1 MFGSYEEGG
10 AELRATLAE
19 SVSSPFWHATLGRA
33 VSKVGQPRNFR
44 HQWLWIF
51 NSATHQ
57 PTLPRRRRRRKFQPG
72 WQRKAPC
79 WGTPQPSR
87 DKTSEGETMAKYTF
101 VVLTNAVDG
110 KDDTFNEWYT
120 NTHLGDVLAVPGF
133 VSAQRFKLADAQ
145 RAKPPHPFRYLA
157 LYEIETND
165 LQKTLDELGKRSG
178 TQAMVLTD
186 TMAPGTQ
193 AHIYEAIT
201 SVVTPKH

>member
-1 MFGSYEEGG
+1 
-10 AELRATLAE
+10 
-19 SVSSPFWHATLGRA
+19 
-33 VSKVGQPRNFR
+33 
-44 HQWLWIF
+44 
-51 NSATHQ
+51 
-57 PTLPRRRRRRKFQPG
+57 
-72 WQRKAPC
+72 
-79 WGTPQPSR
+79 
-87 DKTSEGETMAKYTF
+87 MAKYTF
-101 VVLTNAVDG
+101 VVLTNSVDA

-186 TMAPGTQ
+186 TMATGTQ
-193 AHIYEAIT
+193 AHVFEAIT
-201 SVVTPKH
+201 SVITPKR

>member
-1 MFGSYEEGG
+1 
-10 AELRATLAE
+10 
-19 SVSSPFWHATLGRA
+19 
-33 VSKVGQPRNFR
+33 
-44 HQWLWIF
+44 
-51 NSATHQ
+51 
-57 PTLPRRRRRRKFQPG
+57 
-72 WQRKAPC
+72 
-79 WGTPQPSR
+79 
-87 DKTSEGETMAKYTF
+87 MAKYTF
-101 VVLTNAVDG
+101 VVLTNAVEG

-157 LYEIETND
+157 LYDIETND

-178 TQAMVLTD
+178 TPAMVLTD

-201 SVVTPKH
+201 PVITPKR